1 MLALRK
7 EAVEEAGQRSA
18 RELQT
23 ALTEL
28 SERREECDRLRRRVE
43 EVVRSE
49 EGLQASV
56 RSLGSELAEEKRNVK
71 VKVVEVRDRTV
82 ELELEMYKRQCKELM
97 QQQAI
102 QDTLGLP
109 GSSGYQLTSQLQE
122 LR

>member
-1 MLALRK
+1 M
-7 EAVEEAGQRSA
+7 
-18 RELQT
+18 
-23 ALTEL
+23 
-28 SERREECDRLRRRVE
+28 RRRLE
-43 EVVRSE
+43 EIQRSE

-82 ELELEMYKRQCKELM
+82 ELELEMYRRQCKELM

-102 QDTLGLP
+102 QDTLALP
-109 GSSGYQLTSQLQE
+109 GSSGYQVTSHLHE